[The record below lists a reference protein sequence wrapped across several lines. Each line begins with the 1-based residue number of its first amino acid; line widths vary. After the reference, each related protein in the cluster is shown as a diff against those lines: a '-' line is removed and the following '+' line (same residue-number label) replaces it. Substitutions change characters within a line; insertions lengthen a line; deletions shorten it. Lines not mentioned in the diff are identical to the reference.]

1 MTAELIDATNNK
13 TISNR
18 TLSFDTVSSVRTTC
32 GFIYT
37 YQLTF
42 DLNKQYSELSLK
54 FSAKSNLTLSWT
66 LLNIDLSLGCRAF
79 LVSSGDPLSYNC
91 D

>member
-1 MTAELIDATNNK
+1 MTVELIDATNNK
-13 TISNR
+13 TISNK

-42 DLNKQYSELSLK
+42 DLNKQYTELSLR
-54 FSAKSNLTLSWT
+54 FSIKPNLTLSWT
-66 LLNIDLSLGCRAF
+66 FLNIDFSLGCRAF
-79 LVSSGDPLSYNC
+79 LVSSGNP
-91 D
+91 

>member
-1 MTAELIDATNNK
+1 MTVELIDATNNK

-37 YQLTF
+37 YQITF
-42 DLNKQYSELSLK
+42 DLNKQYS
-54 FSAKSNLTLSWT
+54 
-66 LLNIDLSLGCRAF
+66 
-79 LVSSGDPLSYNC
+79 
-91 D
+91 